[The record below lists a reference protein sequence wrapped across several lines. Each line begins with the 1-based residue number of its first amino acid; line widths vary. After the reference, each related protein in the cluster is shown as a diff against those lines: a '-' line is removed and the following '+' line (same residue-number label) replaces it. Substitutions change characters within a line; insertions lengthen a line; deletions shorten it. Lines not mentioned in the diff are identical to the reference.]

1 MRKIE
6 GSRSNA
12 STMASRS
19 ASRNV
24 TTRGSGIHVLGD
36 RLRRRERRLLGKLD
50 GVLDLR
56 LDVVVER
63 SELLGAGDAE
73 RLHALAE
80 DVDRIALHILLHLFL
95 AALLGRVGHRVD
107 ARAVR
112 RGLDD

>member
-6 GSRSNA
+6 ESRSIS

-24 TTRGSGIHVLGD
+24 MTRGSGIHVLAD
-36 RLRRRERRLLGKLD
+36 RLRRGERRLLGELD

-63 SELLGAGDAE
+63 PELLGVGDAQG
-73 RLHALAE
+73 LDALPE
-80 DVDRIALHILLHLFL
+80 DVDRVALHPLLHLL
-95 AALLGRVGHRVD
+95 PAPVLGRVGH
-107 ARAVR
+107 
-112 RGLDD
+112 

>member
-6 GSRSNA
+6 ESRSIS

-24 TTRGSGIHVLGD
+24 MTRGSGIHVLGD
-36 RLRRRERRLLGKLD
+36 RLRRRERRLLGELD

-63 SELLGAGDAE
+63 SALLGAGDAE
-73 RLHALAE
+73 RLHALPE
-80 DVDRIALHILLHLFL
+80 DVDRLALHPLLPPFL
-95 AALLGRVGHRVD
+95 AAVLGGVCHHVAASAGELRPVD
-107 ARAVR
+107 
-112 RGLDD
+112 